1 MFLECKQLFDIPG
14 EKKEFDYSLDLSE
27 VELFSSKPFQS
38 PVSVR
43 GIAENRAQIVSLKV
57 DCSFVMNLACDRC
70 LADLERKFE
79 EHFSHVLVREL
90 SSEEDDGGDYI
101 VVEEDSL
108 DLDEL
113 ILSDIL
119 LCLPTKFL
127 CEEDCKGLCP
137 SCGKNLNFDSC
148 ECQKKQ
154 VDPRLAKLSELLK

>member
-14 EKKEFDYSLDLSE
+14 EKKEFDYSLDLSD

-43 GIAENRAQIVSLKV
+43 GIAENRAQIVSLKL
-57 DCSFVMNLACDRC
+57 DCYFVMNLACDRC
-70 LADLERKFE
+70 LADLERSFE
-79 EHFSHVLVREL
+79 EHFSHILVREL
-90 SSEEDDGGDYI
+90 SSDEDDGGDYI
-101 VVEEDSL
+101 VVEGDTL

-119 LCLPTKFL
+119 LSLPTKFL
-127 CEEDCKGLCP
+127 CREDCKGLCP